1 MEWILYLIGGFI
13 LLCILWAIGIIP
25 EFFMMI
31 GMCLLF
37 GCIGGFFSWLS
48 DHGWGAGFNV
58 GMIGG
63 LVIYGICCSTR
74 IVNPE
79 IRVDFFDD
87 GTTEW
92 HSERANGIVG
102 LLVLIGTII
111 FVILKW

>member
-1 MEWILYLIGGFI
+1 MDSVPGRRFYLALYIVGHWYHTRILYDDRDVL
-13 LLCILWAIGIIP
+13 AIW
-25 EFFMMI
+25 MYRR
-31 GMCLLF
+31 
-37 GCIGGFFSWLS
+37 FFSWLS

-63 LVIYGICCSTR
+63 LVIYGICCITR